1 MIHDIIGNQ
10 RRPIMNKNHAPLQ
23 MDADFIGPPREL
35 AKAEAPV
42 LMRISKS
49 RGDLRNGLGSF
60 FA

>member
-1 MIHDIIGNQ
+1 MD
-10 RRPIMNKNHAPLQ
+10 KNHAPLK

-35 AKAEAPV
+35 AKAEATV